1 MNFPSR
7 KRITTELLLLIY
19 SGGGNLYQMRAA
31 DTFTPLA
38 TKLILDA
45 ETRKI
50 ILDELYKSGGVE
62 PVWHNMVRWARKDLV
77 EEGYLDA
84 FSPHGV
90 WRLTPNGIRHAQWLL
105 RLREEIQQKMRAMSK
120 RTRKKDE
127 AVR

>member
-1 MNFPSR
+1 
-7 KRITTELLLLIY
+7 
-19 SGGGNLYQMRAA
+19 MRAA

-38 TKLILDA
+38 TKFILDA

-105 RLREEIQQKMRAMSK
+105 RLREEDTTKNESNVEANQK
-120 RTRKKDE
+120 E
-127 AVR
+127 G